1 MSIVEAII
9 LGIIQGATEFLP
21 ISSSG
26 HMILVPASFN
36 MTRPDLNTIAI
47 AHLGTLLAVLVYFYK
62 DLRDILIGTL
72 SGIKKRELMGTT
84 EARLG
89 WYIVVGSIPA
99 AVAGLTLKDYFEE
112 IFSTPAITASFL
124 LFTAALLLFGE
135 YKRSGN
141 PGNKELSGMS
151 WLDAIVIGLFQM
163 LALFPG
169 ISRSGSTIV
178 GGLLRGLDR
187 ELAARYSFLL
197 GVPAIL
203 GAGLLSVLDLLGPT
217 NFNSQIPAL
226 VTTFVFSA
234 IVGYACIHLLLQWLK
249 QRSLIPFAV
258 YCSAFGIIFLL
269 INVL

>member
-1 MSIVEAII
+1 MTIIEAII
-9 LGIIQGATEFLP
+9 LGIVQGATEFLP

-26 HMILVPASFN
+26 HMVLIPASFN
-36 MTRPDLNTIAI
+36 MTRPDLNAVAI

-72 SGIKKRELMGTT
+72 SGIKKGALMGTT

-99 AVAGLTLKDYFEE
+99 AVAGLTLEDYFEE
-112 IFSTPAITASFL
+112 IFSAPTIAASFL
-124 LFTAALLLFGE
+124 LFTAALLVFGE
-135 YKRSGN
+135 YKRSGK
-141 PGNKELSGMS
+141 KELSGMS
-151 WLDAIVIGLFQM
+151 WLDAITIGLFQM

-203 GAGLLSVLDLLGPT
+203 GAGLLSLLDLLGSA

-226 VTTFVFSA
+226 VTTFIFSA
-234 IVGYACIHLLLQWLK
+234 IVGYTCIHFLIQWLK
-249 QRSLIPFAV
+249 KRSLIPFAI
-258 YCSAFGIIFLL
+258 YCSALGIIFLV
-269 INVL
+269 INAL

>member
-1 MSIVEAII
+1 MTIIEAII

-26 HMILVPASFN
+26 HMVLIPASFN
-36 MTRPDLNTIAI
+36 MTQPDLNAVAI

-62 DLRDILIGTL
+62 DLRDILTGTI
-72 SGIKKRELMGTT
+72 SGIKKGELMGTT

-99 AVAGLTLKDYFEE
+99 AAAGLTLEDYFDK
-112 IFSTPAITASFL
+112 IFGTPTIAASFL

-135 YKRSGN
+135 YKRSGE
-141 PGNKELSGMS
+141 KTLSKMS
-151 WLDAIVIGLFQM
+151 WLDAITIGFFQM
-163 LALFPG
+163 IALFPG

-203 GAGLLSVLDLLGPT
+203 GAGMLSLFDLVGSAD
-217 NFNSQIPAL
+217 FNSQVPAL

-234 IVGYACIHLLLQWLK
+234 IVGYACIHFLLQWLK
-249 QRSLIPFAV
+249 QRSLIPFAL
-258 YCSAFGIIFLL
+258 YCSAFGIIFLV
-269 INVL
+269 INAL

>member
-1 MSIVEAII
+1 MTIIEAII
-9 LGIIQGATEFLP
+9 LGIVQGATEFLP

-26 HMILVPASFN
+26 HLVLVPASFN
-36 MTRPDLNTIAI
+36 MTQPDLNAVAI
-47 AHLGTLLAVLVYFYK
+47 AHLGTLLAVLIYFYK

-72 SGIKKRELMGTT
+72 SGIKKGELMGTT

-89 WYIVVGSIPA
+89 WYIVIGSIPA
-99 AVAGLTLKDYFEE
+99 AALGVTLADYFGEV
-112 IFSTPAITASFL
+112 FGTPTIAASFL

-135 YKRSGN
+135 YKRSGE
-141 PGNKELSGMS
+141 KTLSKMS
-151 WLDAIVIGLFQM
+151 WLDAIIIGLFQM
-163 LALFPG
+163 IALFPG

-203 GAGLLSVLDLLGPT
+203 GAGLLSLLDLQGSA

-226 VTTFVFSA
+226 VATFISSA

-258 YCSAFGIIFLL
+258 YCSAFGIIFLV
-269 INVL
+269 INAL

>member
-1 MSIVEAII
+1 MSIIEAII
-9 LGIIQGATEFLP
+9 IGTIQGATEFLP

-26 HMILVPASFN
+26 HLVLIPASFN
-36 MTRPDLNTIAI
+36 MTRPDLNAVAI
-47 AHLGTLLAVLVYFYK
+47 AHLGTLLAVLIYFYK

-72 SGIKKRELMGTT
+72 SGIKKGELMGTT

-89 WYIVVGSIPA
+89 WYIVVGSVPA

-112 IFSTPAITASFL
+112 VFSTPAITASFL
-124 LFTAALLLFGE
+124 LFTAALLVFGE
-135 YKRSGN
+135 YKRSGE
-141 PGNKELSGMS
+141 KTLSKMT
-151 WLDAIVIGLFQM
+151 WLDTITIGFFQM

-203 GAGLLSVLDLLGPT
+203 GAGLLSLLDLLGSA

-226 VTTFVFSA
+226 VTTFAFSA

-249 QRSLIPFAV
+249 QRSLIPFAI
-258 YCSAFGIIFLL
+258 YCSAFGIIYLVVNA
-269 INVL
+269 I